1 MKQPMLA
8 MFATDV
14 SYWDVHAG
22 AEVHMNIP
30 SGDSYA
36 GASYSFAIDA
46 HFIPENN
53 ENAEEM
59 FCDMEMSFWC
69 KNAIHSTW
77 RNYFLAESF

>member
-14 SYWDVHAG
+14 SYWEYNAD
-22 AEVHMNIP
+22 AEVYLNLHTGNP
-30 SGDSYA
+30 YA
-36 GASYSFAIDA
+36 GESYSFAIDA
-46 HFIPENN
+46 HFISEND
-53 ENAEEM
+53 EYAGEM
-59 FCDMEMSFWC
+59 FCDMEISFCC